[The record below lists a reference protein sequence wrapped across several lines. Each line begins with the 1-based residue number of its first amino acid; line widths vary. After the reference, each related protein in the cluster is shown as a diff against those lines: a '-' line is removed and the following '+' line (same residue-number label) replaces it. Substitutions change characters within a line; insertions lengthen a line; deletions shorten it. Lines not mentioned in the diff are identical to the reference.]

1 MTVFNTFWKVIN
13 KYKGTIILFTVM
25 LVTFG
30 GINTTSNNSTV
41 DFTNSKPDIIIVNN
55 SGNNDLTKNL
65 ISYLEKNTNV
75 KDVKNTE
82 EARNDALFYREV
94 NYIIYIPK
102 DYQKDVLSGKTPEI
116 DIKTVGDYTSSL
128 AEMLLTRYLKIQS
141 IYAKNISTEQE
152 LITVINKNLSKTS
165 EVTITSKVDRAKT
178 SRVSRYFNFASYSAM
193 FIIIFVICMVLSS
206 FHTKTIK
213 KRTIISSMNYK
224 THNKYLLRASFIY
237 SIIVWLLFM
246 LLGTILFSNT
256 ILSLRG
262 LVYAINLLIFIFT
275 SLTLAL
281 LLSTLIDN
289 KDAVNGI
296 VNVISLGSAFLCG
309 AFIPTEW
316 LPEAVIKISRIF
328 PTYWYV
334 NSNDLLASLQT
345 INMTS
350 LNQVIINM
358 IVMLVFALIF
368 IIINNL
374 VSKKKQI
381 VG

>member
-102 DYQKDVLSGKTPEI
+102 DYQKDVLSEKTPEI

-152 LITVINKNLSKTS
+152 LITAINKNLSKTS

-246 LLGTILFSNT
+246 LLGTIHFSNT

-262 LVYAINLLIFIFT
+262 LVYALNLFIFIFT

-316 LPEAVIKISRIF
+316 LPETVVKISRIF

>member
-102 DYQKDVLSGKTPEI
+102 DYQKNVLSGKTPEI

-152 LITVINKNLSKTS
+152 LITAINKNLSKTS

-262 LVYAINLLIFIFT
+262 LVYALNLFIFIFT

-316 LPEAVIKISRIF
+316 LPETVIKISRIF

>member
-152 LITVINKNLSKTS
+152 LITAINKNLSKTS

-262 LVYAINLLIFIFT
+262 LVYALNLFIFIFT

-316 LPEAVIKISRIF
+316 LPETVIKISRIF

-350 LNQVIINM
+350 LNPVIINM

>member
-1 MTVFNTFWKVIN
+1 MTVFNAFWKVIN

-30 GINTTSNNSTV
+30 GINTTSSNSTV

-55 SGNNDLTKNL
+55 SGNNALTKNL
-65 ISYLEKNTNV
+65 ISYLKKNTNV
-75 KDVKNTE
+75 KNIKNTE

-94 NYIIYIPK
+94 NYIVYIPK
-102 DYQKDVLSGKTPEI
+102 DYQKDVLSGKTPVI

-165 EVTITSKVDRAKT
+165 EVTITSKVDTTKT

-206 FHTKTIK
+206 FHAKAIK

-224 THNKYLLRASFIY
+224 THNKYLLRASFVY

-262 LVYAINLLIFIFT
+262 LVYALNLFIFIFT

-316 LPEAVIKISRIF
+316 LPETVIKISRIF

-345 INMTS
+345 INITS

>member
-152 LITVINKNLSKTS
+152 LITAINKNLSKTS
-165 EVTITSKVDRAKT
+165 EVTITSKVDTAKT

-262 LVYAINLLIFIFT
+262 LVYALNLFIFIFT

-316 LPEAVIKISRIF
+316 LPETVIKISRIF

>member
-1 MTVFNTFWKVIN
+1 MTVFNAFWKVIN

-25 LVTFG
+25 LVAFG
-30 GINTTSNNSTV
+30 GINTTSSNSTV

-55 SGNNDLTKNL
+55 SGNNALTKNL
-65 ISYLEKNTNV
+65 ISYLKKNTNV
-75 KDVKNTE
+75 KNIKNTE

-94 NYIIYIPK
+94 NYIVYIPK
-102 DYQKDVLSGKTPEI
+102 DYQKDVLSGKTPVI

-165 EVTITSKVDRAKT
+165 EVTITSKVDTTKT

-206 FHTKTIK
+206 FHAKAIK

-224 THNKYLLRASFIY
+224 THNKYLLRASFVY

-289 KDAVNGI
+289 KDAINGI

-316 LPEAVIKISRIF
+316 LPESVITISRIF

-350 LNQVIINM
+350 LKPILINMLVVIIFS
-358 IVMLVFALIF
+358 VAF
-368 IIINNL
+368 IILNNL
-374 VSKKKQI
+374 VAKKKQK

>member
-152 LITVINKNLSKTS
+152 LITAINKNLSKTS
-165 EVTITSKVDRAKT
+165 EVTITSKVYTTKT

-206 FHTKTIK
+206 FNTKTIK

-262 LVYAINLLIFIFT
+262 LVYALNLFIFIFT

-316 LPEAVIKISRIF
+316 LPETVVKISRIF

>member
-1 MTVFNTFWKVIN
+1 MTVFNAFWKVIN

-30 GINTTSNNSTV
+30 GINTTSSNSTV

-55 SGNNDLTKNL
+55 SGNNALTKNL
-65 ISYLEKNTNV
+65 ISYLKKNTNV
-75 KDVKNTE
+75 KNIKNTE

-94 NYIIYIPK
+94 NYIVYIPK
-102 DYQKDVLSGKTPEI
+102 DYQKDVLSGKTPVI

-152 LITVINKNLSKTS
+152 LITAINKNLSKTS
-165 EVTITSKVDRAKT
+165 EVTITSKVDTAKT

-206 FHTKTIK
+206 FHAKAIK

-224 THNKYLLRASFIY
+224 THNKYLLRASFVY

-289 KDAVNGI
+289 KDAINGI

-316 LPEAVIKISRIF
+316 LPESVITISRIF

-334 NSNDLLASLQT
+334 NSNDLLTNLQS

-350 LNQVIINM
+350 LKPILINMLVVIIFS
-358 IVMLVFALIF
+358 VAF
-368 IIINNL
+368 IILNNL
-374 VSKKKQI
+374 VAKKKQK

>member
-25 LVTFG
+25 LVIFG
-30 GINTTSNNSTV
+30 GINTTSNSSSV

-152 LITVINKNLSKTS
+152 LITAINKNLSKTS
-165 EVTITSKVDRAKT
+165 EVTITSKVDTAKT

-316 LPEAVIKISRIF
+316 LPETVIKISRIF

-345 INMTS
+345 INITS

>member
-65 ISYLEKNTNV
+65 ISYLEKSTNV

-152 LITVINKNLSKTS
+152 LITAINKNLSKTS

-262 LVYAINLLIFIFT
+262 LVYALNLFIFIFT

-316 LPEAVIKISRIF
+316 LPETVIKISRIF

>member
-141 IYAKNISTEQE
+141 IYAKNISIEQE
-152 LITVINKNLSKTS
+152 LITAINKNLSKTS
-165 EVTITSKVDRAKT
+165 EVTITSKVDTAKT

-224 THNKYLLRASFIY
+224 THNKYLLRASFVY

-316 LPEAVIKISRIF
+316 LPETVIKISRIF

-345 INMTS
+345 INITS

-374 VSKKKQI
+374 VSKKKQR

>member
-55 SGNNDLTKNL
+55 SENNALTKNL
-65 ISYLEKNTNV
+65 ISYLKKNTNV

-102 DYQKDVLSGKTPEI
+102 DYQKDVLSGKTPVI

-152 LITVINKNLSKTS
+152 LITAINKNLSKTS
-165 EVTITSKVDRAKT
+165 EVAITSKVDTAKT
-178 SRVSRYFNFASYSAM
+178 SKVSRYFNFASYSAM

-206 FHTKTIK
+206 FHAKAIK

-262 LVYAINLLIFIFT
+262 LVYALNLFIFIFT

-316 LPEAVIKISRIF
+316 LPETVVKISRIF

>member
-1 MTVFNTFWKVIN
+1 MTVFNAFWKVIN
-13 KYKGTIILFTVM
+13 KYKGTIILFTIM
-25 LVTFG
+25 LVAFG
-30 GINTTSNNSTV
+30 GINTTSNNNTV

-55 SGNNDLTKNL
+55 SENNALTKNL
-65 ISYLEKNTNV
+65 ISYLKKNTNV
-75 KDVKNTE
+75 KNIKNTE

-94 NYIIYIPK
+94 NYIVYIPK
-102 DYQKDVLSGKTPEI
+102 DYQKDVLSGKTPVI

-165 EVTITSKVDRAKT
+165 EVTITSKVDTTKT

-206 FHTKTIK
+206 FHAKAIK

-224 THNKYLLRASFIY
+224 THNKYLLRASFVY

-289 KDAVNGI
+289 KDAINGI

-316 LPEAVIKISRIF
+316 LPESVITISRIF

-368 IIINNL
+368 IIINNI

>member
-13 KYKGTIILFTVM
+13 KYKGTIILFTIM
-25 LVTFG
+25 LVAFG

-55 SGNNDLTKNL
+55 SGNNALTKNL
-65 ISYLEKNTNV
+65 ISYLKKNTNV
-75 KDVKNTE
+75 KNIKNTE

-94 NYIIYIPK
+94 NYIVYIPK
-102 DYQKDVLSGKTPEI
+102 DYQKDVLSGKTPVI

-165 EVTITSKVDRAKT
+165 EVTITSKVDTTKT

-206 FHTKTIK
+206 FHAKAIK

-296 VNVISLGSAFLCG
+296 VNVISIGSAFLCG

-316 LPEAVIKISRIF
+316 LPETVIKISRIF

>member
-1 MTVFNTFWKVIN
+1 MTVFNAFWKVIN
-13 KYKGTIILFTVM
+13 KYKGTIILFTIM
-25 LVTFG
+25 LVAFG

-55 SGNNDLTKNL
+55 SGNNALTKNL
-65 ISYLEKNTNV
+65 ISYLKKNTNV
-75 KDVKNTE
+75 KNIKNTE

-94 NYIIYIPK
+94 NYIVYIPK
-102 DYQKDVLSGKTPEI
+102 DYQKDVLSGKTPVI

-165 EVTITSKVDRAKT
+165 EVTITSKVDTTKT

-206 FHTKTIK
+206 FHAKAIK

-224 THNKYLLRASFIY
+224 THNKYLLRASFVY

-289 KDAVNGI
+289 KDAINGI

-316 LPEAVIKISRIF
+316 LPESVITISRIF

-350 LNQVIINM
+350 LKPILINMLVVIIFS
-358 IVMLVFALIF
+358 VAF
-368 IIINNL
+368 IILNNL
-374 VSKKKQI
+374 VAKKKQK

>member
-1 MTVFNTFWKVIN
+1 MTVFNAFWKVIN
-13 KYKGTIILFTVM
+13 KYKGTIILFTIM
-25 LVTFG
+25 LVAFG

-55 SGNNDLTKNL
+55 SGNNALTKNL
-65 ISYLEKNTNV
+65 ISYLKKNTNV
-75 KDVKNTE
+75 KNIKNTE

-94 NYIIYIPK
+94 NYIVYIPK
-102 DYQKDVLSGKTPEI
+102 DYQKDVLSGKTPVI

-165 EVTITSKVDRAKT
+165 EVTITSKVDTTKT

-206 FHTKTIK
+206 FHAKAIK

-224 THNKYLLRASFIY
+224 THNKYLLRASFVY

-289 KDAVNGI
+289 KDAINGI

-316 LPEAVIKISRIF
+316 LPESVITISRIF

>member
-141 IYAKNISTEQE
+141 MYAKNISTEQE

-165 EVTITSKVDRAKT
+165 EVTITSKVDTTKT

-206 FHTKTIK
+206 FHAKAIK

-224 THNKYLLRASFIY
+224 THNKYLLRASFVY

-289 KDAVNGI
+289 KDAINGI

-316 LPEAVIKISRIF
+316 LPESVITISRIF

-334 NSNDLLASLQT
+334 NSNDLLTNLQS

-350 LNQVIINM
+350 LKPILINMLVVIIFS
-358 IVMLVFALIF
+358 VAF
-368 IIINNL
+368 IILNNL
-374 VSKKKQI
+374 VAKKKQK

>member
-82 EARNDALFYREV
+82 ETRNDALFYREV
-94 NYIIYIPK
+94 NYIVYIPK
-102 DYQKDVLSGKTPEI
+102 DYQKDVLSGKTPVI

-165 EVTITSKVDRAKT
+165 EVTITSKVDTTKT

-206 FHTKTIK
+206 FHAKAIK

-262 LVYAINLLIFIFT
+262 LVYALNLFIFIFT

-289 KDAVNGI
+289 KDVVNGI

-316 LPEAVIKISRIF
+316 LPETVVKISRIF

>member
-102 DYQKDVLSGKTPEI
+102 DYQKDVLSGKTPVI

-165 EVTITSKVDRAKT
+165 EVTITSKVDTTKT

-237 SIIVWLLFM
+237 SIIVWFLFM
-246 LLGTILFSNT
+246 LLGTILFSTT

-262 LVYAINLLIFIFT
+262 LVYALNLFIFIFT

-316 LPEAVIKISRIF
+316 LPETVVKISRIF

>member
-13 KYKGTIILFTVM
+13 KYKGTIILFTIM

-262 LVYAINLLIFIFT
+262 LVYALNLFIFIFT

-316 LPEAVIKISRIF
+316 LPETVIKISRIF

-368 IIINNL
+368 IIINNI

>member
-94 NYIIYIPK
+94 NYIVYIPK
-102 DYQKDVLSGKTPEI
+102 DYQKDVLSGKTPVI

-141 IYAKNISTEQE
+141 IYAKNISTEQD
-152 LITVINKNLSKTS
+152 LITAINKNLSKTS
-165 EVTITSKVDRAKT
+165 EVAITSKVDTAKT
-178 SRVSRYFNFASYSAM
+178 SKVSRYFNFASYSAM

-206 FHTKTIK
+206 FHAKAIK

-246 LLGTILFSNT
+246 LLGTIHFSNT

-262 LVYAINLLIFIFT
+262 LVYALNLFIFIFT

-316 LPEAVIKISRIF
+316 LPDTVVKISRIF

>member
-25 LVTFG
+25 LIAFG

-65 ISYLEKNTNV
+65 ISYLKKNTNV
-75 KDVKNTE
+75 KNIKNTE

-152 LITVINKNLSKTS
+152 LITAINKNLSKTS
-165 EVTITSKVDRAKT
+165 EVTITSKVDTAKT

-316 LPEAVIKISRIF
+316 LPETVIKISRIF

-345 INMTS
+345 INITS

>member
-30 GINTTSNNSTV
+30 GINTTSNSSSV

-55 SGNNDLTKNL
+55 SGNNALTKNL

-75 KDVKNTE
+75 KDVKNNE

-152 LITVINKNLSKTS
+152 LITAINKNLSKTS

-206 FHTKTIK
+206 FNTKTIK

-262 LVYAINLLIFIFT
+262 LVYALNLFIFIFT

-316 LPEAVIKISRIF
+316 LPETVIKISRIF

>member
-30 GINTTSNNSTV
+30 GINTTSSNSTV

-55 SGNNDLTKNL
+55 SGNNALTKNL
-65 ISYLEKNTNV
+65 ISYLKKNTNV
-75 KDVKNTE
+75 KNIKNTE

-94 NYIIYIPK
+94 NYIVYIPK
-102 DYQKDVLSGKTPEI
+102 DYQKDVLSGKTPVI

-152 LITVINKNLSKTS
+152 LITAINKNLSKTS

-316 LPEAVIKISRIF
+316 LPETVIKISRIF

>member
-316 LPEAVIKISRIF
+316 LPETVIKISRIF

>member
-94 NYIIYIPK
+94 NYIIYIHK

-262 LVYAINLLIFIFT
+262 LVYALNLFIFIFT

-316 LPEAVIKISRIF
+316 LPETVIKISRIF

>member
-41 DFTNSKPDIIIVNN
+41 DFTNSKPDIIIINN
-55 SGNNDLTKNL
+55 SGNNALTKNL
-65 ISYLEKNTNV
+65 ISYLKKNTNV
-75 KDVKNTE
+75 KNIKNTE

-94 NYIIYIPK
+94 NYIVYIPK

-116 DIKTVGDYTSSL
+116 DIKTVGDYNSSL

-224 THNKYLLRASFIY
+224 THNKYLLRASFVY

-289 KDAVNGI
+289 KDAINGI

-316 LPEAVIKISRIF
+316 LPETVIKISRIF

-334 NSNDLLASLQT
+334 KSNDLLASLQT

>member
-206 FHTKTIK
+206 FHAKAIK

-262 LVYAINLLIFIFT
+262 LVYALNLFIFIFT

>member
-165 EVTITSKVDRAKT
+165 EVTITSKVDTTKT

-206 FHTKTIK
+206 FHAKAIK

-316 LPEAVIKISRIF
+316 LPETVIKISRIF

>member
-152 LITVINKNLSKTS
+152 LITAINKNLSKTS
-165 EVTITSKVDRAKT
+165 EVTITSKVDTTKT

-262 LVYAINLLIFIFT
+262 LVYALNLFIFIFT

-316 LPEAVIKISRIF
+316 LPETVIKISRIF

>member
-55 SGNNDLTKNL
+55 SENNALTKNL

-75 KDVKNTE
+75 KNIKNTE

-94 NYIIYIPK
+94 NYIVYIPK
-102 DYQKDVLSGKTPEI
+102 DYQKDVLSGKTPVI

-165 EVTITSKVDRAKT
+165 EVTITSKVDTTKT

-262 LVYAINLLIFIFT
+262 LVYALNLFIFIFT

-316 LPEAVIKISRIF
+316 LPETVIKISRIF

>member
-141 IYAKNISTEQE
+141 IYAKNISTEQD
-152 LITVINKNLSKTS
+152 LITAINKNLSKTS
-165 EVTITSKVDRAKT
+165 EVTITSKVDTTKT

-206 FHTKTIK
+206 FHAKAIK

-237 SIIVWLLFM
+237 SIIVWLLFI
-246 LLGTILFSNT
+246 LLGTIHFSNT

-262 LVYAINLLIFIFT
+262 LVYALNLFIFIFT

-289 KDAVNGI
+289 KDAANGI

-316 LPEAVIKISRIF
+316 LPETVIKISRIF

>member
-65 ISYLEKNTNV
+65 ISYLEKSTNV

-116 DIKTVGDYTSSL
+116 DIKTVGDYNSSL

-152 LITVINKNLSKTS
+152 LITAINKNLSKTS

-262 LVYAINLLIFIFT
+262 LVYALNLFIFIFT

-296 VNVISLGSAFLCG
+296 VNVISLESAFLCG

-316 LPEAVIKISRIF
+316 LPETVIKISRIF

>member
-1 MTVFNTFWKVIN
+1 MTVFNAFWKVIN
-13 KYKGTIILFTVM
+13 KYKGTIILFTIM
-25 LVTFG
+25 LVAFG

-55 SGNNDLTKNL
+55 SGNNALTKNL
-65 ISYLEKNTNV
+65 ISYLKKNTNV
-75 KDVKNTE
+75 KNIKNTE

-94 NYIIYIPK
+94 NYIVYIPK
-102 DYQKDVLSGKTPEI
+102 DYQKDVLSGKTPVI

-165 EVTITSKVDRAKT
+165 EVTITSKVDTTKT

-206 FHTKTIK
+206 FHAKAIK

-224 THNKYLLRASFIY
+224 THNKYLLRASFVY

-246 LLGTILFSNT
+246 LLGTIIFSNT

-289 KDAVNGI
+289 KDAINGI

-316 LPEAVIKISRIF
+316 LPESVITISRIF

-368 IIINNL
+368 IIINNI

>member
-30 GINTTSNNSTV
+30 GINTTSSNSTV

-55 SGNNDLTKNL
+55 SGNNALTKNL
-65 ISYLEKNTNV
+65 ISYLKKNTNV
-75 KDVKNTE
+75 KNIKNTE

-94 NYIIYIPK
+94 NYIVYIPK
-102 DYQKDVLSGKTPEI
+102 DYQKDVLSGKTPVI

-165 EVTITSKVDRAKT
+165 EVTMTSKVDTTKT

-206 FHTKTIK
+206 FHAKAIK

-237 SIIVWLLFM
+237 SIIVWFLFM

-316 LPEAVIKISRIF
+316 LPETVIKISRIF